1 MKNAVVNELISTM
14 REITPKEGNL
24 ANVLM
29 DILCMSKEAIYRR
42 LRGEVAFTFSEVAI
56 IAGQLGISLDKIIGN
71 SMSSGAMFDLNVL
84 NLADPM
90 DTYYEI
96 LVRYQRLFRY
106 VKTDPTTEVVTA
118 SNTIPYTFYAPYEHL
133 SKFRIGRWLYQNER
147 LRTPASLSDIV
158 LPEKLLKV
166 QKELLEDVRLVRKTC
181 FILDE
186 NLFSSFVKEIK
197 YFSELGLVST
207 TDVED
212 MKKELHQLL
221 RELEVLSEKGSF
233 HNGNGLSV
241 YLSNVN
247 FEATYSY
254 VEKAGFQICFLR
266 VYSINSMDS
275 RDSKICDYQK
285 KWIHS
290 LKRHSTL
297 ISQSGEIQRMMFF
310 NEQKKIVDAL

>member
-1 MKNAVVNELISTM
+1 
-14 REITPKEGNL
+14 
-24 ANVLM
+24 
-29 DILCMSKEAIYRR
+29 MS
-42 LRGEVAFTFSEVAI
+42 G
-56 IAGQLGISLDKIIGN
+56 
-71 SMSSGAMFDLNVL
+71 GAMFDLNVL
-84 NLADPM
+84 NPSDPM
-90 DTYYEI
+90 DNYYDI
-96 LVRYQRLFRY
+96 LVRYLKLFRY
-106 VKTDPTTEVVTA
+106 VKTDLTTEIVTA

-158 LPEKLLKV
+158 LPEKLVKI
-166 QKELLEDVRLVRKTC
+166 QKELIEDLRLVRRTC

-186 NLFSSFVKEIK
+186 NLFGSFVKEIK

-207 TDVED
+207 NDVQN

-221 RELEVLSEKGSF
+221 HELEILSEKGSF
-233 HNGNGLSV
+233 HNGNALSV

-310 NEQKKIVDAL
+310 NEQKKVVDAL

>member
-24 ANVLM
+24 ANILM

-56 IAGQLGISLDKIIGN
+56 IASQLGISLDKIIGN
-71 SMSSGAMFDLNVL
+71 SMSGGAMFDLNVL
-84 NLADPM
+84 NPADPM
-90 DTYYEI
+90 DNYYDI
-96 LVRYQRLFRY
+96 LVRYQKLFRY
-106 VKTDPTTEVVTA
+106 VKTDPTTEIVTA

-158 LPEKLLKV
+158 LPEKLVKV
-166 QKELLEDVRLVRKTC
+166 QKELIEDLRLVRRTC

-186 NLFSSFVKEIK
+186 NLFGSFVKEIK

-207 TDVED
+207 NDVQN

-221 RELEVLSEKGSF
+221 RELEILSEKGSF
-233 HNGNGLSV
+233 HNGNALSV

-254 VEKAGFQICFLR
+254 VEKVGFQICFLR

-310 NEQKKIVDAL
+310 NEQKKVVDAL

>member
-1 MKNAVVNELISTM
+1 M

-24 ANVLM
+24 ANILM

-56 IAGQLGISLDKIIGN
+56 IASQLGISLDKIIGN

-84 NLADPM
+84 HSLEPVDN
-90 DTYYEI
+90 YSEI
-96 LVRYQRLFRY
+96 LARYQKLFRY
-106 VKTDPTTEVVTA
+106 VKADSTSEVITA
-118 SNTIPYTFYAPYEHL
+118 SNTLPYTFYAPYEHL
-133 SKFRIGRWLYQNER
+133 SKFRICRWLYQNER
-147 LRTPASLSDIV
+147 LRTPTSLSGIV
-158 LPEKLLKV
+158 LSEKLMKI
-166 QKELLEDVRLVRKTC
+166 QKELIEDLRTVKRTC

-186 NLFSSFVKEIK
+186 NVFGSFVKEIK
-197 YFSELGLVST
+197 YFAELGLVST
-207 TDVED
+207 SDVAN
-212 MKKELHQLL
+212 MKKELLQLL
-221 RELEVLSEKGSF
+221 HELEVLSEKGSF
-233 HNGNGLSV
+233 HNGNLLSI

-247 FEATYSY
+247 FEATYTY
-254 VEKAGFQICFLR
+254 VEKVGFQICFLR

-275 RDSKICDYQK
+275 RDGKICNYQK

-310 NEQKKIVDAL
+310 NEQRKIVDML

>member
-1 MKNAVVNELISTM
+1 MNNALKDGLILAKKDKK
-14 REITPKEGNL
+14 PGGNNMASAL
-24 ANVLM
+24 TE
-29 DILCMSKEAIYRR
+29 ILCIGKEAVYRR
-42 LRGEVAFTFSEVAI
+42 LRGEVAFTFNEAAAI
-56 IAGQLGISLDKIIGN
+56 SRELGISLDKIIGN

-90 DTYYEI
+90 DTYCEI

-106 VKTDPTTEVVTA
+106 VKVDPTTEVVTA

-147 LRTPASLSDIV
+147 LRTPTSLSDIV

-166 QKELLEDVRLVRKTC
+166 QKELLEDIRLVRRTC

-186 NLFSSFVKEIK
+186 NLFRSFVKEIK

-207 TDVED
+207 TDVQD
-212 MKKELHQLL
+212 MKKELYQLL
-221 RELEVLSEKGSF
+221 RELEILSEKGSF
-233 HNGNGLSV
+233 HNGNSLSV

-310 NEQKKIVDAL
+310 NEQKKVVDAL

>member
-14 REITPKEGNL
+14 REVTPKEGNL
-24 ANVLM
+24 ANVLV

-212 MKKELHQLL
+212 MKKE
-221 RELEVLSEKGSF
+221 F

>member
-56 IAGQLGISLDKIIGN
+56 IASQLGISLDKIIGN
-71 SMSSGAMFDLNVL
+71 SMSGGAMFDLNVL
-84 NLADPM
+84 NPTDPM
-90 DTYYEI
+90 DNYYDI
-96 LVRYQRLFRY
+96 LMRYQKLFRY
-106 VKTDPTTEVVTA
+106 VKTDATTEVVTA

-147 LRTPASLSDIV
+147 LRTPVSLSDIV
-158 LPEKLLKV
+158 LPEKLIKV
-166 QKELLEDVRLVRKTC
+166 QKELLEDLRLVKRTC

-186 NLFSSFVKEIK
+186 NIFGSFVKEIR

-207 TDVED
+207 SDVQNL
-212 MKKELHQLL
+212 KKELYQLL
-221 RELEVLSEKGSF
+221 RELELLSEKGSF
-233 HNGNGLSV
+233 HNGNALSV

-254 VEKAGFQICFLR
+254 VEKSGFQICFLR

-275 RDSKICDYQK
+275 RDDKICDYQR
-285 KWIHS
+285 KWINS

-310 NEQKKIVDAL
+310 NEQRKIVDTL

>member
-1 MKNAVVNELISTM
+1 MKKAVVNELISTM
-14 REITPKEGNL
+14 REVTPKEGNL

-147 LRTPASLSDIV
+147 LRTPASLSDIG

-221 RELEVLSEKGSF
+221 RELEVLSENCLLYTSD
-233 HNGNGLSV
+233 
-241 YLSNVN
+241 
-247 FEATYSY
+247 A
-254 VEKAGFQICFLR
+254 AD
-266 VYSINSMDS
+266 DS
-275 RDSKICDYQK
+275 
-285 KWIHS
+285 
-290 LKRHSTL
+290 
-297 ISQSGEIQRMMFF
+297 
-310 NEQKKIVDAL
+310 

>member
-1 MKNAVVNELISTM
+1 M
-14 REITPKEGNL
+14 
-24 ANVLM
+24 
-29 DILCMSKEAIYRR
+29 
-42 LRGEVAFTFSEVAI
+42 
-56 IAGQLGISLDKIIGN
+56 
-71 SMSSGAMFDLNVL
+71 
-84 NLADPM
+84 
-90 DTYYEI
+90 
-96 LVRYQRLFRY
+96 
-106 VKTDPTTEVVTA
+106 KTDPTTEIVTA

-158 LPEKLLKV
+158 LPEKLVKV
-166 QKELLEDVRLVRKTC
+166 QKELIEDLRLVRRTC

-186 NLFSSFVKEIK
+186 NLFGSFVKEIK

-207 TDVED
+207 NDVQN

-221 RELEVLSEKGSF
+221 RELEILSEKGSF
-233 HNGNGLSV
+233 HNGNALSV

-254 VEKAGFQICFLR
+254 VEKVGFQICFLR

-310 NEQKKIVDAL
+310 NEQKKVVDAL

>member
-24 ANVLM
+24 ANILM

-56 IAGQLGISLDKIIGN
+56 IASQLGISLDKIIGN

-84 NLADPM
+84 HSLEPM
-90 DTYYEI
+90 DNYCEI
-96 LVRYQRLFRY
+96 LARYQKLFRY
-106 VKTDPTTEVVTA
+106 VKADLTSEVITA
-118 SNTIPYTFYAPYEHL
+118 SNTLPYTFYAPYEHL
-133 SKFRIGRWLYQNER
+133 SKFRICRWLYQNER
-147 LRTPASLSDIV
+147 LRTPTSLSGIV
-158 LPEKLLKV
+158 LSEKLMKI
-166 QKELLEDVRLVRKTC
+166 QKELIEDLRTVKRTC

-186 NLFSSFVKEIK
+186 NVFGSFVKEIK
-197 YFSELGLVST
+197 YFAELGLVST
-207 TDVED
+207 SDVAN
-212 MKKELHQLL
+212 MKKELLQLL
-221 RELEVLSEKGSF
+221 HELEVLSEKGSF
-233 HNGNGLSV
+233 HNGNLLSI

-247 FEATYSY
+247 FEATYTY
-254 VEKAGFQICFLR
+254 VEKLGFQICFLR

-275 RDSKICDYQK
+275 RDGKVCNYQK

-310 NEQKKIVDAL
+310 NEQRKIVDTL